1 MVYFICGEIM
11 IKNIVFDLG
20 NVLVTFDPKS
30 FLKDLIHNKKIEED
44 LYSFYFHSDLWILYD
59 QGSYSNEDMIQKGIQ
74 IYPQY
79 EKYIRSVIERWVEY
93 VIPIVDNIQLLDL
106 YTNYSLYIISDIPQ
120 YNYDYLNEHYSFL
133 KKVNGGIY
141 SYQEKVCKPN
151 KKMFTR
157 LLEKYKINPQECVFI
172 DDKYENIKTA
182 LDLGFKGIHL
192 KDPKDL
198 KKKLEEVL
206 YEM

>member
-1 MVYFICGEIM
+1 M

-133 KKVNGGIY
+133 QKVNGGIY
-141 SYQEKVCKPN
+141 SYQEKVSKPN

>member
-1 MVYFICGEIM
+1 
-11 IKNIVFDLG
+11 
-20 NVLVTFDPKS
+20 
-30 FLKDLIHNKKIEED
+30 
-44 LYSFYFHSDLWILYD
+44 
-59 QGSYSNEDMIQKGIQ
+59 
-74 IYPQY
+74 
-79 EKYIRSVIERWVEY
+79 
-93 VIPIVDNIQLLDL
+93 
-106 YTNYSLYIISDIPQ
+106 
-120 YNYDYLNEHYSFL
+120 
-133 KKVNGGIY
+133 
-141 SYQEKVCKPN
+141 
-151 KKMFTR
+151 MFTR

>member
-1 MVYFICGEIM
+1 M

-44 LYSFYFHSDLWILYD
+44 LYSFYFHSDLWILYY

-133 KKVNGGIY
+133 QKVNGGIY
-141 SYQEKVCKPN
+141 SYQEKVSKPN

>member
-1 MVYFICGEIM
+1 M

-133 KKVNGGIY
+133 QKVNGGIY
-141 SYQEKVCKPN
+141 SYKEKVCKPN

>member
-1 MVYFICGEIM
+1 M

-120 YNYDYLNEHYSFL
+120 YNYDYLNKHYSFL
-133 KKVNGGIY
+133 
-141 SYQEKVCKPN
+141 Q
-151 KKMFTR
+151 
-157 LLEKYKINPQECVFI
+157 
-172 DDKYENIKTA
+172 
-182 LDLGFKGIHL
+182 
-192 KDPKDL
+192 
-198 KKKLEEVL
+198 
-206 YEM
+206 

>member
-1 MVYFICGEIM
+1 M

-120 YNYDYLNEHYSFL
+120 YNYDYLNKHYSFL
-133 KKVNGGIY
+133 QKVNGGIY
-141 SYQEKVCKPN
+141 SYQ
-151 KKMFTR
+151 
-157 LLEKYKINPQECVFI
+157 
-172 DDKYENIKTA
+172 
-182 LDLGFKGIHL
+182 
-192 KDPKDL
+192 
-198 KKKLEEVL
+198 
-206 YEM
+206 